1 MKPPRPAAPI
11 APARQRPPSPPTAL
25 QAALARA
32 ARATSAAAGDPATAS
47 ETAAAEPHRTSDGTP
62 PPVAPRAVRRAALA
76 QKKAALAAAMH
87 PARYPAPPAEA
98 PAAPSPARRRA
109 PPAPRRAGERLNQL
123 QDLATVARRLRE
135 EQERREAEEK
145 ARREAA
151 ARHEAERQLFARSVG
166 RVTPL
171 RNTNLAPLEGQ
182 LPPPLPVQHW
192 LDEERVLRESISDD
206 FDVSTL
212 LDTDDQ
218 LSFRRPGIGV
228 EVTRRLRAG
237 HWSIQRQLDL
247 HGLRVDEAREALGD
261 FIRQAHKAGLRCVRV
276 VHGKGL
282 GSPGKSPVLKS
293 RVQRWLVQKNEVL
306 AFVQARP
313 MDGGAGALV
322 VLLQPVL
329 HNRF

>member
-1 MKPPRPAAPI
+1 MPGHTALGLALERARAPKATPNPPATSGAAPASPLVAQPRPILAPRPPR
-11 APARQRPPSPPTAL
+11 QTPTA
-25 QAALARA
+25 
-32 ARATSAAAGDPATAS
+32 AS
-47 ETAAAEPHRTSDGTP
+47 P
-62 PPVAPRAVRRAALA
+62 APRKPRRSSA
-76 QKKAALAAAMH
+76 
-87 PARYPAPPAEA
+87 
-98 PAAPSPARRRA
+98 
-109 PPAPRRAGERLNQL
+109 PAPRRASLRITDL
-123 QDLATVARRLRE
+123 QDLAAVAHRLRE
-135 EQERREAEEK
+135 EQARLEAEEK

-151 ARHEAERQLFARSVG
+151 ARREAEHHQFSRAVG
-166 RVTPL
+166 PVTRL
-171 RNTNLAPLEGQ
+171 RDRNLARLRRP
-182 LPPPLPVQHW
+182 LPPPLPVQHD
-192 LDEERVLRESISDD
+192 LDEQRVLRESISDD

-247 HGLRVDEAREALGD
+247 HGLRVDEAREALGE
-261 FIRQAHKAGLRCVRV
+261 FIRTAHKNGIRCLRV

-313 MDGGAGALV
+313 ADGGAGAML
-322 VLLQPVL
+322 VLLQPVT
-329 HNRF
+329 RRYA

>member
-1 MKPPRPAAPI
+1 M
-11 APARQRPPSPPTAL
+11 
-25 QAALARA
+25 
-32 ARATSAAAGDPATAS
+32 
-47 ETAAAEPHRTSDGTP
+47 
-62 PPVAPRAVRRAALA
+62 
-76 QKKAALAAAMH
+76 
-87 PARYPAPPAEA
+87 
-98 PAAPSPARRRA
+98 
-109 PPAPRRAGERLNQL
+109 
-123 QDLATVARRLRE
+123 ARRLRE
-135 EQERREAEEK
+135 DQERSEAEEK

-151 ARHEAERQLFARSVG
+151 ARAEAERHLFSRSVG
-166 RVTPL
+166 PVTPL
-171 RNTNLAPLEGQ
+171 RNPNVARLRKH

-192 LDEERVLRESISDD
+192 LDEERVLLESISDD

-228 EVTRRLRAG
+228 EVTRRLRSG

-247 HGLRVDEAREALGD
+247 HGLRVDEAREALGE
-261 FIRQAHKAGLRCVRV
+261 FIRHAHKTGLRCVRV

-282 GSPGKSPVLKS
+282 GSPGKSPVLKG

-329 HNRF
+329 HKNS